1 MRRFAALLLAI
12 CLLVSLSA
20 CGTEEQTITPTTTA
34 EAKELSTE
42 IPMDEWERLPVWFL
56 PGGRRGSGQR
66 RYLVPV
72 LCHAREGNFPV
83 RREQATGV
91 GGGDCCAPE
100 KKCGGRRHGG
110 TAVWGKGHGDDLL

>member
-42 IPMDEWERLPVWFL
+42 IPMDEWERAAWYDFL
-56 PGGRRGSGQR
+56 PEDAGDPDSAVTWSQFCAMLGKAISLYDESR
-66 RYLVPV
+66 LP
-72 LCHAREGNFPV
+72 
-83 RREQATGV
+83 GV
-91 GGGDCCAPE
+91 GGGDC
-100 KKCGGRRHGG
+100 
-110 TAVWGKGHGDDLL
+110 